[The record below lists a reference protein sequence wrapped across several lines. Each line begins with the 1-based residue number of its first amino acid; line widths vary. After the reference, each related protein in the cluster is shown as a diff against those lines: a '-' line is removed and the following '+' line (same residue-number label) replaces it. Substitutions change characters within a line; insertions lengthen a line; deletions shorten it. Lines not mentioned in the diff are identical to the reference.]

1 MYKVSIVGASGF
13 LGQHLVREIDNA
25 MGVSLRN
32 KTWIDDV
39 SNSDIIINLVGKAHD
54 HNGTA
59 TKNDF
64 YFANVELT
72 KNIFILQKV

>member
-54 HNGTA
+54 
-59 TKNDF
+59 
-64 YFANVELT
+64 
-72 KNIFILQKV
+72 Q